1 MPPITRDLQLGLRTL
16 RKSAGLTVVDVDP
29 LDPIV
34 FGGVALTLAVTG
46 TLACL
51 LPAQRATRVDPS
63 DAMRSE

>member
-51 LPAQRATRVDPS
+51 LPARRATRVDPS